1 MKILLQKNTFLL
13 LLSTFLF
20 FACKPEVK
28 VAPDSFTVTG
38 TLKGLDTKFMTR
50 SYKDVEG
57 NRVSD
62 SIFVE
67 NGKFTYTAKISEP
80 EFIVFWP
87 NVENT
92 IKRTDRGYYPAK
104 SSQFA
109 FLASPGDYIEFKGE
123 VTDFVNAYPTGSPAN
138 DDLASINSKIFPL
151 LNQAVNMQLEQ
162 NKLEGT
168 DPRYDVLTDS
178 MNLLNEKVDEM
189 KKEFVASNPKS
200 EAATWYLSDMMVRS
214 QVSQDEAI
222 KIFKSFDKSLVGYTY
237 YEAVAQRV
245 EGIESTMEG
254 KIIPNFT
261 SNATPNG
268 ETFELY
274 SLKGKYVLVDFWGI
288 WCGPCVA
295 EMPTVKEYQEKY
307 KDQLV
312 VLGINSGDSMENMV
326 AFLDK
331 NGYDWQQVLAQNET
345 EDLVL
350 KLNVAGFPTKFILD
364 PEGKIVKRFVGSTEE
379 AFDVLDEILE

>member
-1 MKILLQKNTFLL
+1 MKNLLQKTTSLL
-13 LLSTFLF
+13 VLTAVL

-38 TLKGLDTKFMTR
+38 TLKGLDTEFMTR
-50 SYKDVEG
+50 SYKDAEG

-109 FLASPGDYIEFKGE
+109 FLAAPGDYIEFKGE
-123 VTDFVNAYPTGSPAN
+123 VTDFVDAYPTGTPAN

-162 NKLEGT
+162 NKLEDT
-168 DPRYDVLTDS
+168 DPRYDILTDS
-178 MNLLNEKVDEM
+178 MNLLNEKVDEI
-189 KKEFVASNPKS
+189 KKAFVASNPKS
-200 EAATWYLSDMMVRS
+200 QAAAWYLSDMMVRS

-222 KIFKSFDKSLVGYTY
+222 KIFKSFDKSLEGYTY

-274 SLKGKYVLVDFWGI
+274 SLKGKYVLVDFWGT
-288 WCGPCVA
+288 WCAPCIA

-312 VLGINSGDSMENMV
+312 ILGINSGDSMEKMV
-326 AFLDK
+326 QFLDK
-331 NGYDWQQVLAQNET
+331 YDYDWQQVLAQNET

-364 PEGKIVKRFVGSTEE
+364 PEGKIIKRFVGSTEE

>member
-1 MKILLQKNTFLL
+1 MKKLIQKTTFLL
-13 LLSTFLF
+13 LLTTVL

-38 TLKGLDTKFMTR
+38 TIKGLDTEYMSR
-50 SYKDVEG
+50 SYKDAEG

-109 FLASPGDYIEFKGE
+109 FLAAPGDYIEFKGE
-123 VTDFVNAYPTGSPAN
+123 VTDFVDAYPTGTSAN

-162 NKLEGT
+162 NKLEDT
-168 DPRYDVLTDS
+168 DPRYEVLTDS

-200 EAATWYLSDMMVRS
+200 EAAAWYLSDMMVRS

-222 KIFKSFDKSLVGYTY
+222 KIFKSFDKGLAGYTY

-254 KIIPNFT
+254 KIILNFT

-274 SLKGKYVLVDFWGI
+274 SLKGKYVLVDFWGT
-288 WCGPCVA
+288 WCAPCIA

-312 VLGINSGDSMENMV
+312 ILGINSGDSMEKMV
-326 AFLDK
+326 QFLDK
-331 NGYDWQQVLAQNET
+331 YDYDWQQVLAQNET

-364 PEGKIVKRFVGSTEE
+364 PEGKIIKRFVGSTEE

>member
-1 MKILLQKNTFLL
+1 MKNLLQKTTSLL
-13 LLSTFLF
+13 VLTAVL

-38 TLKGLDTKFMTR
+38 TIKGLDTEYMSR
-50 SYKDVEG
+50 SYKDAEG

-109 FLASPGDYIEFKGE
+109 FLAAPGDYIEFKGE
-123 VTDFVNAYPTGSPAN
+123 VTDFVDAYPTGTPAN

-162 NKLEGT
+162 NKLEDT
-168 DPRYDVLTDS
+168 DPRYQVLTDS

-200 EAATWYLSDMMVRS
+200 EAAAWYLSDMMVRS

-222 KIFKSFDKSLVGYTY
+222 KIFKSFDKGLAGYTY

-274 SLKGKYVLVDFWGI
+274 SLKGKYVLVDFWGT
-288 WCGPCVA
+288 WCAPCIA

-312 VLGINSGDSMENMV
+312 ILGINSGDSMEKMV
-326 AFLDK
+326 QFLDK
-331 NGYDWQQVLAQNET
+331 YDYDWQQVLAQNET

-364 PEGKIVKRFVGSTEE
+364 PEGKIIKRFVGSTEE

>member
-1 MKILLQKNTFLL
+1 MKNLLQKTTSLL
-13 LLSTFLF
+13 LLTAVL

-28 VAPDSFTVTG
+28 VAPNSFTVTG
-38 TLKGLDTKFMTR
+38 TLKELDTEFMTR
-50 SYKDVEG
+50 SYKDAEG

-109 FLASPGDYIEFKGE
+109 FLAAPGDYIEFKGE
-123 VTDFVNAYPTGSPAN
+123 VTDFVDAYPTGTPAN

-162 NKLEGT
+162 NKLEDT
-168 DPRYDVLTDS
+168 DPHYQVLTDS
-178 MNLLNEKVDEM
+178 MNLLNEKVDEI
-189 KKEFVASNPKS
+189 KKVFVASNPKS
-200 EAATWYLSDMMVRS
+200 QAAAWYLSDMMVRS

-222 KIFKSFDKSLVGYTY
+222 KIFKSFDKSLEGYTY

-274 SLKGKYVLVDFWGI
+274 SLKGKYVLVDFWGT
-288 WCGPCVA
+288 WCAPCIA

-312 VLGINSGDSMENMV
+312 ILGINSGDSMEKMV
-326 AFLDK
+326 QFLDK
-331 NGYDWQQVLAQNET
+331 YDYDWQQVLAQNET

-364 PEGKIVKRFVGSTEE
+364 PEGKIIKRFVGSTEE

>member
-1 MKILLQKNTFLL
+1 MKNLLQKTTSLL
-13 LLSTFLF
+13 VLTAVL

-38 TLKGLDTKFMTR
+38 TIKGLDTEYMSR
-50 SYKDVEG
+50 SYKDAEG

-67 NGKFTYTAKISEP
+67 NGKFTYTAKIGEP

-109 FLASPGDYIEFKGE
+109 FLAAPGDYIEFKGE
-123 VTDFVNAYPTGSPAN
+123 VTDFVDAYPTGTPAN

-162 NKLEGT
+162 NKLEDT
-168 DPRYDVLTDS
+168 DPRYQVLTDS

-200 EAATWYLSDMMVRS
+200 EAAAWYLSDMMVRS

-222 KIFKSFDKSLVGYTY
+222 KIFKSFDKGLAGYTY

-274 SLKGKYVLVDFWGI
+274 SLKGKYVLVDFWGT
-288 WCGPCVA
+288 WCAPCIA

-312 VLGINSGDSMENMV
+312 ILGINSGDSMEKMV
-326 AFLDK
+326 QFLDK
-331 NGYDWQQVLAQNET
+331 YDYDWQQVLAQNET

-364 PEGKIVKRFVGSTEE
+364 PEGKIIKRFVGSTEE

>member
-1 MKILLQKNTFLL
+1 MKNLEQKTTLL
-13 LLSTFLF
+13 LLLTTLL
-20 FACKPEVK
+20 FACNPEVQ

-38 TLKGLDTKFMTR
+38 TVEGLDTEYMSR
-50 SYKDVEG
+50 SYKDAEG

-62 SIFVE
+62 SIPVVD
-67 NGKFTYTAKISEP
+67 GKFTYTAKISDP

-92 IKRTDRGYYPAK
+92 IKRTDKGYYPAK

-109 FLASPGDYIEFKGE
+109 FLASPGDYIEFKGI
-123 VTDFVNAYPTGSPAN
+123 VTDFIDAYPSGTQAN
-138 DDLASINSKIFPL
+138 DDLASINSKIFPV

-162 NKLEGT
+162 NKLNSE
-168 DPRYDVLTDS
+168 DPRFEVLTDS
-178 MNLLNEKVDEM
+178 MEMLNSKVDEM
-189 KKEFVASNPKS
+189 KKEFVSANPNSK
-200 EAATWYLSDMMVRS
+200 AAAWYLSDMMVRS

-222 KIFKSFDKSLVGYTY
+222 KIFKSFDKSLESYTY

-245 EGIESTMEG
+245 AGIESTMEG

-268 ETFELY
+268 ENFELY
-274 SLKGKYVLVDFWGI
+274 SLKGKYVLVDFWGT
-288 WCGPCVA
+288 WCAPCIA

-307 KDQLV
+307 KDQLTI
-312 VLGINSGDSMENMV
+312 LGVNSGDSMEKMM
-326 AFLDK
+326 AFLDE
-331 NGYDWQQVLAQNET
+331 NGYDWQQVLAQNGEL
-345 EDLVL
+345 DLVL

-364 PEGKIVKRFVGSTEE
+364 PEGKIISRFVGSTEE
-379 AFDVLDEILE
+379 AFDVLDKILE

>member
-1 MKILLQKNTFLL
+1 MKKLIQKTTFLL
-13 LLSTFLF
+13 LLTTVL

-38 TLKGLDTKFMTR
+38 TIKGLDTEYMSR
-50 SYKDVEG
+50 SYKDAEG

-67 NGKFTYTAKISEP
+67 NGKFTYTAKIGEP

-92 IKRTDRGYYPAK
+92 IKRTDRGYYPTK

-109 FLASPGDYIEFKGE
+109 FLAAPGDYIEFKGE
-123 VTDFVNAYPTGSPAN
+123 VTDFVDAYPTGTPAN

-162 NKLEGT
+162 NKLEDT
-168 DPRYDVLTDS
+168 DPRYQVLTDS

-200 EAATWYLSDMMVRS
+200 EAAAWYLSDMMVRS

-222 KIFKSFDKSLVGYTY
+222 KIFKSFDQGLAGYTY

-274 SLKGKYVLVDFWGI
+274 SLKGKYVLVDFWGT
-288 WCGPCVA
+288 WCAPCIA

-312 VLGINSGDSMENMV
+312 ILGINSGDSMEKMV
-326 AFLDK
+326 QFLDK
-331 NGYDWQQVLAQNET
+331 YDYDWQQVLAQNET

-364 PEGKIVKRFVGSTEE
+364 PEGKIIKRFVGSTEE

>member
-1 MKILLQKNTFLL
+1 MKNLIQKTTSLL
-13 LLSTFLF
+13 LLTAVL
-20 FACKPEVK
+20 FACKSEVK

-38 TLKGLDTKFMTR
+38 TLKGLDTEFMTR
-50 SYKDVEG
+50 SYKDAEG

-109 FLASPGDYIEFKGE
+109 FLAAPGDYIEFKGE
-123 VTDFVNAYPTGSPAN
+123 VTDFVNAYPTGTPAN

-162 NKLEGT
+162 NKLEDT
-168 DPRYDVLTDS
+168 DPRYQVLTDS

-189 KKEFVASNPKS
+189 KKAFVASNPKS
-200 EAATWYLSDMMVRS
+200 QAAAWYLSDMMVRS

-222 KIFKSFDKSLVGYTY
+222 KIFKSFDKSLEGYTY

-274 SLKGKYVLVDFWGI
+274 SLKGKYVLVDFWGT
-288 WCGPCVA
+288 WCAPCIA

-312 VLGINSGDSMENMV
+312 ILGINSGDSMEKMV
-326 AFLDK
+326 QFLDK
-331 NGYDWQQVLAQNET
+331 YDYDWQQVLAQSET

-364 PEGKIVKRFVGSTEE
+364 PEGKIIKRFVGSTEE

>member
-1 MKILLQKNTFLL
+1 MKTLIQKTALLCLVSVVL
-13 LLSTFLF
+13 

-28 VAPDSFTVTG
+28 VQSDSFTVIG
-38 TLKGLDTKFMTR
+38 TIKGLDTEYMSR
-50 SYKDVEG
+50 SYKDAEG

-62 SIFVE
+62 SIFVV

-80 EFIVFWP
+80 EHIIFWP
-87 NVENT
+87 NVEST

-109 FLASPGDYIEFKGE
+109 FLASPGDYIEFKGQ
-123 VTDFVNAYPTGSPAN
+123 VTDFVDAYPTGTQAN

-162 NKLEGT
+162 NKLEDT
-168 DPRYDVLTDS
+168 NPRYDVLTDS
-178 MNLLNEKVDEM
+178 MNLLNDKVDEL

-200 EAATWYLSDMMVRS
+200 EAAAWYLSDMMVRS

-222 KIFKSFDKSLVGYTY
+222 KIFKSFDKSLTDYTY

-245 EGIESTMEG
+245 AGIESTMEG

-268 ETFELY
+268 EAFELY

-312 VLGINSGDSMENMV
+312 VLGINSGDSMEKMV
-326 AFLDK
+326 EFLDK

-364 PEGKIVKRFVGSTEE
+364 PEGKIINRFVGSTEA
-379 AFDVLDEILE
+379 AFGVLDGLLKQ

>member
-1 MKILLQKNTFLL
+1 MKNLLQKTTSLL
-13 LLSTFLF
+13 VLTAVL

-38 TLKGLDTKFMTR
+38 TLKGLDTEFMTR
-50 SYKDVEG
+50 SYKDAEG

-109 FLASPGDYIEFKGE
+109 FLAAPGDYIEFKGE
-123 VTDFVNAYPTGSPAN
+123 VTDFVDAYPTGTPAN

-162 NKLEGT
+162 NKLEDT
-168 DPRYDVLTDS
+168 DPRYDILTDS
-178 MNLLNEKVDEM
+178 MNLLNEKVDEI
-189 KKEFVASNPKS
+189 KKSFVASNPKS
-200 EAATWYLSDMMVRS
+200 QAAAWYLSDMMVRS

-222 KIFKSFDKSLVGYTY
+222 KIFKSFDKSLEGYTY

-254 KIIPNFT
+254 KIIPNFI

-274 SLKGKYVLVDFWGI
+274 SLKGKYVLVDFWGT
-288 WCGPCVA
+288 WCAPCIA

-307 KDQLV
+307 KDELV
-312 VLGINSGDSMENMV
+312 ILGINSGDSMEKMV
-326 AFLDK
+326 QFLNKYD
-331 NGYDWQQVLAQNET
+331 YDWQQVLAQNET

-364 PEGKIVKRFVGSTEE
+364 PEGKIIKRFVGSTEE

>member
-1 MKILLQKNTFLL
+1 MKNLLQKTTSLL
-13 LLSTFLF
+13 VLTAVL

-38 TLKGLDTKFMTR
+38 TIEGLDTEYMSR
-50 SYKDVEG
+50 SYKDAEG

-109 FLASPGDYIEFKGE
+109 FLAAPGDYIEFKGE
-123 VTDFVNAYPTGSPAN
+123 VTDFVDAYPTGTPAN

-162 NKLEGT
+162 NKLEDT
-168 DPRYDVLTDS
+168 DPRYEVLTDS

-200 EAATWYLSDMMVRS
+200 QAAAWYLSDMMVRS

-222 KIFKSFDKSLVGYTY
+222 KIFKSFDKGLAGYTY

-274 SLKGKYVLVDFWGI
+274 SLKGKYVLVDFWGT
-288 WCGPCVA
+288 WCAPCIA

-312 VLGINSGDSMENMV
+312 ILGINSGDSMEKMV
-326 AFLDK
+326 QFLDK
-331 NGYDWQQVLAQNET
+331 YDYDWQQVLAQNET

-364 PEGKIVKRFVGSTEE
+364 PEGKIIKRFVGSTEE

>member
-1 MKILLQKNTFLL
+1 MKNLLQKTTFLL
-13 LLSTFLF
+13 LLTTVL
-20 FACKPEVK
+20 FACQPEVK

-38 TLKGLDTKFMTR
+38 TIKGLDTEYMSR
-50 SYKDVEG
+50 SYKDAEG

-67 NGKFTYTAKISEP
+67 NGKFSYTAKISEP
-80 EFIVFWP
+80 EFMVFWP
-87 NVENT
+87 NVEST
-92 IKRTDRGYYPAK
+92 IKRTENGYYPAK

-109 FLASPGDYIEFKGE
+109 FLASPGDYIEFKGV
-123 VTDFVNAYPTGSPAN
+123 VTDFIDAYPTGTQAN

-151 LNQAVNMQLEQ
+151 LNQAVNIQLKQ
-162 NKLEGT
+162 NKLEDT

-178 MNLLNEKVDEM
+178 MNLLNEKVEEL
-189 KKEFVASNPKS
+189 KKEFVVSNPKS
-200 EAATWYLSDMMVRS
+200 QAAAWYLSDMMVRS
-214 QVSQDEAI
+214 QVSQEEAI
-222 KIFKSFDKSLVGYTY
+222 KIFKSFDKSLVDYTY

-274 SLKGKYVLVDFWGI
+274 SLKGKYVLVDFWGV

-307 KDQLV
+307 KDQLTI
-312 VLGINSGDSMENMV
+312 LGINSGDSMEKMMD
-326 AFLDK
+326 FLDK
-331 NGYDWQQVLAQNET
+331 NGYDWQQVLAQNEN

-364 PEGKIVKRFVGSTEE
+364 PEGKIINRFVGSTEA
-379 AFDVLDEILE
+379 AFGVLDELLK

>member
-1 MKILLQKNTFLL
+1 MKNLLQKTTSLL
-13 LLSTFLF
+13 LLTAVL
-20 FACKPEVK
+20 FACKSEVK

-38 TLKGLDTKFMTR
+38 TIKGLDTEFMTR
-50 SYKDVEG
+50 SYKDAEG

-67 NGKFTYTAKISEP
+67 NGTFTYTAKISEP

-109 FLASPGDYIEFKGE
+109 FLAAPGDYIEFKGE
-123 VTDFVNAYPTGSPAN
+123 VTDFVDAYPTGTPAN

-162 NKLEGT
+162 NKLEDT
-168 DPRYDVLTDS
+168 DPRYDILTDS
-178 MNLLNEKVDEM
+178 MNLLNAKVDEI
-189 KKEFVASNPKS
+189 KKAFAASNPKS
-200 EAATWYLSDMMVRS
+200 QAAAWYLSDMMVRS

-222 KIFKSFDKSLVGYTY
+222 KIFKSFDKSLEGYTY

-274 SLKGKYVLVDFWGI
+274 SLKGKYVLVDFWGT
-288 WCGPCVA
+288 WCAPCIA

-312 VLGINSGDSMENMV
+312 ILGINSGDSMEKMV
-326 AFLDK
+326 QFLDK
-331 NGYDWQQVLAQNET
+331 YDYDWQQVLAQNET

-364 PEGKIVKRFVGSTEE
+364 PEGKIIKRFVGSTEE

>member
-1 MKILLQKNTFLL
+1 MKNLLQKTTSLL
-13 LLSTFLF
+13 VLTAVL

-38 TLKGLDTKFMTR
+38 TIEGLDTEYMSR
-50 SYKDVEG
+50 SYKDAEG

-109 FLASPGDYIEFKGE
+109 FLAAPGDYIEFKGE
-123 VTDFVNAYPTGSPAN
+123 VTDFVDAYPTGTPAN

-162 NKLEGT
+162 NKLEDT
-168 DPRYDVLTDS
+168 DPRYQVLTDS

-200 EAATWYLSDMMVRS
+200 EAAAWYLSDMMVRS

-222 KIFKSFDKSLVGYTY
+222 KIFKSFDKGLAGYTY

-274 SLKGKYVLVDFWGI
+274 SLKGKYVLVDFWGT
-288 WCGPCVA
+288 WCAPCIA

-312 VLGINSGDSMENMV
+312 ILGINSGDSMEKMV
-326 AFLDK
+326 QFLDK
-331 NGYDWQQVLAQNET
+331 YDYDWQQVLAQNET

-364 PEGKIVKRFVGSTEE
+364 PEGKIIKRFVGSTEE

>member
-1 MKILLQKNTFLL
+1 MKNLLQKTTSLL
-13 LLSTFLF
+13 VLTAVL

-38 TLKGLDTKFMTR
+38 TIKGLDTEYMSR
-50 SYKDVEG
+50 SYKDAEG

-109 FLASPGDYIEFKGE
+109 FLAAPGDYIEFKGE
-123 VTDFVNAYPTGSPAN
+123 VTDFVDAYPTGTPAN

-162 NKLEGT
+162 NKLEDT
-168 DPRYDVLTDS
+168 DPRYQVLTDS

-200 EAATWYLSDMMVRS
+200 EAAAWYLSDMMVRS

-222 KIFKSFDKSLVGYTY
+222 KIFKSFDKGLAGYTY

-274 SLKGKYVLVDFWGI
+274 SLKGKYVLVDFWGT
-288 WCGPCVA
+288 WCAPCIA

-312 VLGINSGDSMENMV
+312 ILGINSGDSMEKMV
-326 AFLDK
+326 QFLDK
-331 NGYDWQQVLAQNET
+331 YDYDWQQVLA
-345 EDLVL
+345 
-350 KLNVAGFPTKFILD
+350 KFILD
-364 PEGKIVKRFVGSTEE
+364 PEGKIIKRFVGSTEE

>member
-1 MKILLQKNTFLL
+1 MKNLLQKTTSLL
-13 LLSTFLF
+13 LLTAVL

-38 TLKGLDTKFMTR
+38 TLKGLDTEFMTR
-50 SYKDVEG
+50 SYKDAEG

-109 FLASPGDYIEFKGE
+109 FLAAPGDYIEFKGE
-123 VTDFVNAYPTGSPAN
+123 VTDFVNAYPTGTPAN

-162 NKLEGT
+162 NKLEDT
-168 DPRYDVLTDS
+168 DPRYDILTDS

-189 KKEFVASNPKS
+189 KKAFVASNPKS
-200 EAATWYLSDMMVRS
+200 QAAAWYLSDMMVRS

-222 KIFKSFDKSLVGYTY
+222 KIFKSFDKSLEGYTY

-274 SLKGKYVLVDFWGI
+274 SLKGKYVLVDFWGT
-288 WCGPCVA
+288 WCAPCIA

-312 VLGINSGDSMENMV
+312 ILGINSGDSMEKMV
-326 AFLDK
+326 QFLDK
-331 NGYDWQQVLAQNET
+331 YDYDWQQVLAQNET

-364 PEGKIVKRFVGSTEE
+364 PEGKIIKRFVGSTEE